1 MKILQVIQC
10 DWDMLYIITDNPDE
24 DIKIFQEKYENNNS
38 KIHLWCENPS
48 LWTYIFLW
56 VDYKSIVLWFDRQD
70 DIARESALEFES
82 LIK

>member
-1 MKILQVIQC
+1 MKILQVIQY
-10 DWDMLYIITDNPDE
+10 DWDMIYIITDNPDE

-38 KIHLWCENPS
+38 KIRLWCENPS
-48 LWTYIFLW
+48 LGTYRFLW
-56 VDYKSIVLWFDRQD
+56 IDYKSIVLWFDRQD